1 MDIKKVLIVDAI
13 VLVVYAL
20 VANPAVTGMLI
31 HEWLSIGALIVIVV
45 HFAMH
50 INYLRD
56 VFSSAQRRRGIKL
69 AKSIL
74 DALLIVVFMLCCI
87 SSIMVSGELL
97 RALGLYASGYFF
109 WDPLHAASAKLLLAL
124 LLVHVIA
131 NWKVVVGGLKKKR
144 ENEMPS
150 DNSDC

>member
-13 VLVVYAL
+13 VLVVYAI

-50 INYLRD
+50 INYLRY

-74 DALLIVVFMLCCI
+74 DALLIVVFILCCI
-87 SSIMVSGELL
+87 SGIMVSGELL

-109 WDPLHAASAKLLLAL
+109 WYPLHAASAKLLLAL